1 MRPACLTD
9 MDRKPPWG
17 ESGSTIHLST
27 CEVFMKAYTEQLMEY
42 NYWANGLIVKHV
54 EKLTADQ
61 FLEQIPLFKAN
72 LRDILS
78 HTLFAEWSWL
88 KRFEGIEMTREE
100 RREFFRPEKY
110 TTLQQLVND
119 WLDVELRLR
128 AFLGKMDEEQIG
140 SLFRFTVHDGRVFEY
155 RYVDIFT
162 QLAFH
167 GMQHRSECAAILTEM
182 GHSPGNIDYIIFTQR

>member
-1 MRPACLTD
+1 
-9 MDRKPPWG
+9 
-17 ESGSTIHLST
+17 
-27 CEVFMKAYTEQLMEY
+27 MKAFTEQLMEY

-54 EKLTADQ
+54 EKCTDEQ
-61 FLEQIPLFKAN
+61 FLEQIPFLNTN

-88 KRFEGIEMTREE
+88 MRFEGQEMTREE
-100 RREFFRPEKY
+100 RREFFQPAKY
-110 TTLQQLVND
+110 TNLQQMMSD

-128 AFLGKMDEEQIG
+128 AFLGNMDADQLG
-140 SLFRFTVHDGRVFEY
+140 SLFRFTVYDGRAFEY

-182 GHSPGNIDYIIFTQR
+182 GHSPGNIDYIVFTQR

>member
-1 MRPACLTD
+1 
-9 MDRKPPWG
+9 
-17 ESGSTIHLST
+17 
-27 CEVFMKAYTEQLMEY
+27 MKAYTEQLMEY

-100 RREFFRPEKY
+100 RREFFQPEKY

-140 SLFRFTVHDGRVFEY
+140 SLFRFTAHDGRVFEY
-155 RYVDIFT
+155 RYVDIVT

-167 GMQHRSECAAILTEM
+167 GMQHLSDCAAILTEM

>member
-1 MRPACLTD
+1 
-9 MDRKPPWG
+9 
-17 ESGSTIHLST
+17 
-27 CEVFMKAYTEQLMEY
+27 MKAFTEQLMEY
-42 NYWANGLIVKHV
+42 NYWANGLILKHV
-54 EKLTADQ
+54 EKLTEDQ
-61 FLEQIPLFKAN
+61 FLEQIPFLKTN

-100 RREFFRPEKY
+100 RREFFLSEKY
-110 TTLQQLVND
+110 TTLHQLVDD

-128 AFLGKMDEEQIG
+128 AFLGEMDEEQIG
-140 SLFRFTVHDGRVFEY
+140 SLFRITIHDGRVFEY

-167 GMQHRSECAAILTEM
+167 GMQHRAECAAILTEM
-182 GHSPGNIDYIIFTQR
+182 GHSPGNIDYIVFTQR